1 MSSITVGAG
10 SSSIKIYLIISL
22 HNRQLYLILQR
33 LSYNGTSRKFDM
45 YEKSILCSPSKIA
58 RHYFMTYFSQVRCTS
73 SFKISDA
80 TRAIALLLISYAYF
94 GIVLQVANFISD
106 IRLCMAKIRS
116 AVTALRFFRS
126 RG

>member
-1 MSSITVGAG
+1 MSSITVGTG

-45 YEKSILCSPSKIA
+45 YEKSKLCSPSKIA
-58 RHYFMTYFSQVRCTS
+58 RHSFMTYFSQVRCTS

-94 GIVLQVANFISD
+94 GIVLQVANFIPH